1 METAYTAHFQNQ
13 KHIETHLGLNSSELY
28 AKIHA
33 KGTTI
38 SIQPTNLAR
47 SISNASPL
55 SRVDCVCFST
65 IFSIAEEL
73 NYFVLFAQ
81 STDSETQTYA
91 VPFFLGRYW
100 NGDLLV

>member
-1 METAYTAHFQNQ
+1 MQRSMQ
-13 KHIETHLGLNSSELY
+13 
-28 AKIHA
+28 

-38 SIQPTNLAR
+38 STQPTNLAR

-65 IFSIAEEL
+65 ITLVIFPVREEL

-81 STDSETQTYA
+81 STDSETQIYA

-100 NGDLLV
+100 NGDIPV